1 MASQVNGGE
10 IDSHTLSRTTV
21 TTTVAGTAYDVDED
35 HFRAWYNKD
44 TDRRAEDQK
53 EWKDTSIDWR
63 RRYWLKIERPK
74 IELIAE
80 MSKSQD
86 KPVFLCGTTPNDN
99 DGWDLFDEVISL
111 SISNEKTVKRLAS
124 RTNNDY
130 GKHPDDLKDILG
142 WNETTDERMASYG
155 AIIVNAEQPL
165 GSVVDRGHSGHV
177 TDRGNE

>member
-1 MASQVNGGE
+1 MPFIYITGIFGSGKSAIRQELMKRGYV
-10 IDSHTLSRTTV
+10 
-21 TTTVAGTAYDVDED
+21 AYDIDED

-44 TDRRAEDQK
+44 TDRRAEEQK

-99 DGWDLFDEVISL
+99 DVWDLFDEVISL
-111 SISNEKTVKRLAS
+111 SISNEEIVKRLAS

-165 GSVVDRGHSGHV
+165 GSVVDEIIEKTS
-177 TDRGNE
+177 